1 MNMDEVLVNGERAVW
16 IKGFEGVYRV
26 TESGA
31 VVRYRK
37 KMDAVKIMTPHVSH
51 YNYTQ
56 YRLVHK
62 NKDLSIAAHRLV
74 ALHFLEN
81 PNGYTQIDHIDEN
94 KANNHYTNLRW
105 CTPQEN
111 VAAYVRN
118 NANDYRTKVNN
129 ARDAKL
135 NALQKQLQIKDQQ
148 IRELEKRLLAK
159 EAQLR
164 KAERALHTTIDAELD
179 KTPEKYS
186 GYANTKNITFTS
198 VEEMVEVVGKPITIN
213 GMMFRSCAMAADYI
227 AKEELKLGY
236 TRNRGTISKELRRYL
251 QGCKPSWS
259 MYGRYL
265 VK

>member
-1 MNMDEVLVNGERAVW
+1 MNEVLVNGERAVW
-16 IKGFEGVYRV
+16 IKGFEETYRI
-26 TESGA
+26 TESGK
-31 VVRYRK
+31 VVSYSHKFGKVRVLTPSISHDDYNQYSLRTSSK
-37 KMDAVKIMTPHVSH
+37 HLYMT
-51 YNYTQ
+51 
-56 YRLVHK
+56 
-62 NKDLSIAAHRLV
+62 AHRLV

-81 PNGYTQIDHIDEN
+81 PNGYTQVDHIDEN

-118 NANDYRTKVNN
+118 NANDYRTKINN

-164 KAERALHTTIDAELD
+164 KAEKALHATINAELG

-251 QGCKPSWS
+251 QGCKSSWS
-259 MYGRYL
+259 MYGRYI

>member
-1 MNMDEVLVNGERAVW
+1 MNMNMNEVLVNGERAMW

-26 TESGA
+26 TESGI
-31 VVRYRK
+31 VVRYYK
-37 KMDAVKIMTPHVSH
+37 CSDKIKAMKPGISR

-56 YRLVHK
+56 YQLGRKLTVT
-62 NKDLSIAAHRLV
+62 AHRLV

-81 PNGYTQIDHIDEN
+81 PNGYTQVDHIDEN

-118 NANDYRTKVNN
+118 NANDYRTKINN

-164 KAERALHTTIDAELD
+164 KAEKALHATIDAELD

-186 GYANTKNITFTS
+186 GYANIKNVTFTS
-198 VEEMVEVVGKPITIN
+198 IEEMVEVVGKPITIN
-213 GMMFRSCAMAADYI
+213 GITFRSCAMAADYI
-227 AKEELKLGY
+227 TKEELKFGY

-251 QGCKPSWS
+251 QGCKSSWS